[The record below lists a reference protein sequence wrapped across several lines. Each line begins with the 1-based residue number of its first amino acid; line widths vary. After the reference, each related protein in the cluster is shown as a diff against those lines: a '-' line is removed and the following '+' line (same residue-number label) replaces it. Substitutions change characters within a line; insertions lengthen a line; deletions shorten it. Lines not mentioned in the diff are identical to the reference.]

1 LIKYKRNTDKMY
13 AHILKILG
21 TTGMITG
28 VLGASLIALNT
39 NLFVLG
45 YISFLLSSISWVIY
59 AMISNQKNLFV
70 LNIVF
75 TGINLMGLVN
85 FL

>member
-1 LIKYKRNTDKMY
+1 MY